1 MKPVLFIFLMTLLHC
16 AAYADDS
23 PPWMRGDMPEKS
35 NSSYYFK
42 VTSGTG
48 ATPHEARNNAIL
60 ALVGEL
66 SRAKGVTV
74 RGSDLMQSIAVQD
87 RKYSEQTMHKSTY
100 VFETESFKTAF
111 EVEDEYVKGQTCW
124 ALFEVAY
131 DPERVMFDKVEFT
144 TNYKGAALWRSIF
157 VPGWGQMYKRST
169 GKGIA
174 LLSAEIAGI
183 AGFFVCDNLSNSY
196 YNKAMVERNSGV
208 RDQYQNLSSTYR
220 NIRNGFII
228 AASAVYVYNIV
239 DAISAK
245 GAKRYKVGVSPSG
258 IVLSFNLQ

>member
-1 MKPVLFIFLMTLLHC
+1 MKPGLFILLMIILHYHS
-16 AAYADDS
+16 YADS
-23 PPWMRGDMPEKS
+23 RPPWMRGDMPEKS

-42 VTSGTG
+42 VASGMGNTL
-48 ATPHEARNNAIL
+48 HEARNNAIL
-60 ALVGEL
+60 SLVGEL
-66 SRAKGVTV
+66 SRAKGITV
-74 RGSDLMQSIAVQD
+74 RGSDVLQSIAVQE
-87 RKYSEQTMHKSTY
+87 KEYSEQTLHKSTY

-111 EVEDEYVKGQTCW
+111 EIVDEYVEGQTCW

-131 DPERVMFDKVEFT
+131 DPSHVLFDRVEFT
-144 TNYKGAALWRSIF
+144 TDYKGAALWRSIF

-174 LLSAEIAGI
+174 ILSAEIAGI

-196 YNKAMVERNSGV
+196 YNKAIVERNTGV
-208 RDQYQNLSSTYR
+208 REQYQDLSSTYR

-245 GAKRYKVGVSPSG
+245 GAKRYKIGVSPQG
-258 IVLSFNLQ
+258 IVLSLNL